1 MAPTR
6 GWTRRYPPG
15 LTTPPCCSW
24 GPPPGPSC
32 TSGRGRGRGTGETS
46 APTSCQTSGTSR
58 VSRLA
63 TVKVST
69 ICHRTCC
76 QFFYEYCEKGSNVH
90 LSSSLYGPWM
100 PLAGTNLYCN
110 NPSPWRHTN
119 GSLYLLCSHQGLELS
134 TNLREFSQLEAF
146 TPGTVKLSEGSLT
159 ALPGRLPIKIC

>member
-1 MAPTR
+1 MATL
-6 GWTRRYPPG
+6 GCHLETVPG
-15 LTTPPCCSW
+15 LILDELIS
-24 GPPPGPSC
+24 
-32 TSGRGRGRGTGETS
+32 RGGCH
-46 APTSCQTSGTSR
+46 ALHDCW
-58 VSRLA
+58 L
-63 TVKVST
+63 KVST
-69 ICHRTCC
+69 IFHRTCC

-90 LSSSLYGPWM
+90 LSSSLYGPWR

-110 NPSPWRHTN
+110 NPSPWKHTN